1 MADSYQKQFDDL
13 TGLVENARKLGAT
26 NEEIWEAIKE
36 KPLVVE
42 ALSAV
47 DEKDIRSAFDVYQQ
61 NTGPERLPAMLGQNV
76 LKGAASML
84 GAPGDFE
91 ALINGLLG
99 DKGKTGWNTITGT
112 ESERPEAGS
121 HWLPTSE
128 ETNDFLRGLGL
139 IDSPDLRPQPGGED
153 WAATGA
159 YGLGAALPI
168 ALTGGGMLPNLASGV
183 GGAISAKGASELF
196 PENELAPF
204 LGGLLGGGVIHGS
217 MEKIASM
224 QGAKSTMSELEDAL
238 ATKAALQGKHLDEK
252 LNFEK
257 MMSDLGGKKAETLA
271 AAEASGK
278 AGIEAAAEKLAAAQ
292 VAAGGLISRDLA
304 TLGALDKLDIATGKL
319 AEWGKL
325 GAKDKAA
332 LVGDPTV
339 RKALDLATSEHA
351 SAIEAAKSGLAE
363 AKKSAAAGLAEAK
376 KEMRTRSI
384 EAAKE
389 RLTAEQRI
397 GRAKAAVPKVES
409 IGETIG
415 RIKRDVA
422 HGAFGASAA
431 GGLSAAISGLG
442 SGTPLHAAGGA
453 VASIA
458 APYALNYV
466 KSTLGNPGRLNALML
481 GVEGADAADNWT
493 K

>member
-1 MADSYQKQFDDL
+1 MADISEYAKLIKQALDQGYSRDDVWSYLK
-13 TGLVENARKLGAT
+13 ENDPAVT
-26 NEEIWEAIKE
+26 
-36 KPLVVE
+36 E
-42 ALSAV
+42 ALTSGFNE
-47 DEKDIRSAFDVYQQ
+47 DSIRSELNLFNQ
-61 NTGPERLPAMLGQNV
+61 NESAGRIPMMLGQNV
-76 LKGAASML
+76 LKGTASMV
-84 GAPGDFE
+84 GAPGDIE
-91 ALINGLLG
+91 SLINAFAGF
-99 DKGKTGWNTITGT
+99 
-112 ESERPEAGS
+112 REASGEAT
-121 HWLPTSE
+121 HVLPTSGQINE
-128 ETNDFLRGLGL
+128 FLGGFGLV
-139 IDSPDLRPQPGGED
+139 DSPDLRPQAGGED

-159 YGLGAALPI
+159 FGAGAALPI
-168 ALTGGGMLPNLASGV
+168 IASGGAAVPTLASGV
-183 GGAISAKGASELF
+183 GGALSAKVASELF
-196 PENELAPF
+196 PDNELAPI
-204 LGGLLGGGVIHGS
+204 LGGLVGGGIIHGS
-217 MEKIASM
+217 MEKIAAM
-224 QGAKSTMSELEDAL
+224 GKAKGAMVELEEAL
-238 ATKAALQGKHLDEK
+238 AGKAALQGKHLDEK

-257 MMSDLGGKKAETLA
+257 MMSDLGGKKAETIT

-292 VAAGGLISRDLA
+292 ATAGGIISRDLA

-332 LVGDPTV
+332 LVGDPAV
-339 RKALDLATSEHA
+339 RKALDVATSEHA
-351 SAIEAAKSGLAE
+351 SAITQAKEVLTE
-363 AKKSAAAGLAEAK
+363 AKKSAAAGLTEAK

-389 RLTAEQRI
+389 RLAVEQRI
-397 GRAKAAVPKVES
+397 GRAKTAVPKVES

-466 KSTLGNPGRLNALML
+466 KSTLSNPGRLNALML
-481 GVEGADAADNWT
+481 GVEGADAVDNWARD
-493 K
+493 

>member
-1 MADSYQKQFDDL
+1 MANISEYEKLIGQALDQGYSRDDVWTYL
-13 TGLVENARKLGAT
+13 KENDPSVT
-26 NEEIWEAIKE
+26 
-36 KPLVVE
+36 E
-42 ALSAV
+42 ALTSGFDEDSIRGELNLVNQNESA
-47 DEKDIRSAFDVYQQ
+47 
-61 NTGPERLPAMLGQNV
+61 GRLPMMLGQNV
-76 LKGAASML
+76 LKGTASMVGL
-84 GAPGDFE
+84 PGDLESMINEFAGFRE
-91 ALINGLLG
+91 ASG
-99 DKGKTGWNTITGT
+99 
-112 ESERPEAGS
+112 EAT
-121 HWLPTSE
+121 HVLPTSSQINE
-128 ETNDFLRGLGL
+128 FLGGFGLV
-139 IDSPDLRPQPGGED
+139 DSPDLRPQAGGED

-159 YGLGAALPI
+159 YGAGMALPI
-168 ALTGGGMLPNLASGV
+168 VATGGGALPTLASGV
-183 GGAISAKGASELF
+183 GGALSAKVASELF
-196 PENELAPF
+196 PDNELAPI
-204 LGGLLGGGVIHGS
+204 LGGLLGGGIIHGS
-217 MEKIASM
+217 MEKIAALR
-224 QGAKSTMSELEDAL
+224 GAKGAMSELEDAL

-257 MMSDLGGKKAETLA
+257 MLSDLGGKKAEALA
-271 AAEASGK
+271 VAEARGK

-292 VAAGGLISRDLA
+292 AAATGVVSRDLA
-304 TLGALDKLDIATGKL
+304 TLGALDKIDIATGKI

-332 LVGDPTV
+332 LVGDPAV
-339 RKALDLATSEHA
+339 RKAMDLATSEHA
-351 SAIEAAKSGLAE
+351 SAIEAAKGGLAE

-389 RLTAEQRI
+389 RLAAEQRI

-453 VASIA
+453 AASIA

-481 GVEGADAADNWT
+481 GLEGADAVDNWA